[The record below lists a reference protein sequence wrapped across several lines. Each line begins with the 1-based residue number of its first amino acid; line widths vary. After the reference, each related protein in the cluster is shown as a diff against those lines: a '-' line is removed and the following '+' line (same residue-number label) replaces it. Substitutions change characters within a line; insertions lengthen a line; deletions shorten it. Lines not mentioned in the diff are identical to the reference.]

1 MKNYKT
7 NDNSLFNYMALEMDS
22 VEANYKFEQQ
32 CIEACERFLHS
43 ASQLKK
49 GGMLGWQILLSP
61 DGAIRCHAY
70 ADRDSKVTAA
80 DYNWIFRG
88 CAKVSTEAD
97 DGANGQ
103 KGMVWKEYRLV
114 SVLGSNADITE
125 VVRSNSRSRYDDFD
139 DYRIESVFAEAFR
152 MLSEAGAVVRI
163 CAWNSEQTEGGHGNI
178 FLSLPAEMPL
188 RLRSAFSVALPHLKV
203 TEEDEN
209 SSENVEEAFLPD
221 EYFLNG
227 AARFLYMLCGRKKPA
242 EEDVEAS
249 SDSSGEDFEIDDDTA
264 GENGGEDEKEIS
276 IDELDLSVSAY
287 NALVRSGI
295 NTVGKLRDLP
305 DEKLKRIRGL
315 RRSTYEEIQQ
325 KLADFIAISE
335 EAGKTGHMKELEE
348 LIGLKNVK
356 EQVKRIVAF
365 AKMKMDMKE
374 RGEKALPIALNM
386 EFAGN
391 PGTAKTTVGR
401 IVAGIFHEIG
411 LLDRGG
417 LIEVG
422 RADLVAEYVGQT
434 APAVRRVFQRAKG
447 RVLLIDEAYSLV
459 EQWENGFG
467 DEAISTIVQEM
478 ENHRDETIVIFAGY
492 PDKMREFFARN
503 PGLRSRVP
511 FTVNFRDYTAD
522 ELAQIVSFEAERRG
536 FAVSTEAVEKVRNIC
551 ESVSGM
557 EDSGNGRFC
566 RNLVENAILNYAVRV
581 YGEEGESGKDFTFA
595 ASDFE
600 VLETNKKE
608 KKARNPLGFLVS

>member
-7 NDNSLFNYMALEMDS
+7 NDINLSNAMALTMNS
-22 VEANYKFEQQ
+22 VEADYHFEQQ
-32 CIEACERFLHS
+32 CNEACERFLHS
-43 ASQLKK
+43 ASQLKN
-49 GGMLGWQILLSP
+49 GGMLGWQISLSP
-61 DGAIRCHAY
+61 DGKVRCHAF

-80 DYNWIFRG
+80 DYNWIFEN
-88 CAKVSTEAD
+88 CAKVSAEQD
-97 DGANGQ
+97 DGFEGQ
-103 KGMVWKEYRLV
+103 EDREWKEYRLV
-114 SVLGSNADITE
+114 SVLGSPADISE
-125 VVRSNSRSRYDDFD
+125 VAKRRSYSSYDDHFGE
-139 DYRIESVFAEAFR
+139 YWRKSAFAEIFR
-152 MLSEAGAVVRI
+152 MLTEAGAVVRI
-163 CAWNSEQTEGGHGNI
+163 CAGDSDQPERGHGNI
-178 FLSLPAEMPL
+178 FLSLPEEMSL
-188 RLRSAFSVALPHLKV
+188 RMRSAISVAFPHLNV
-203 TEEDEN
+203 TEADETGFQK
-209 SSENVEEAFLPD
+209 EEAFLPD
-221 EYFLNG
+221 EYFLSG
-227 AARFLYMLCGRKKPA
+227 AVKFLYTLCGKKKPA
-242 EEDVEAS
+242 EEDVEDS
-249 SDSSGEDFEIDDDTA
+249 SDSSDEDFEIDDDTA

-276 IDELDLSVSAY
+276 IDELDLSVRAY
-287 NALVRSGI
+287 NALLRSGI

-305 DEKLKRIRGL
+305 DEKLKRVRGL

-348 LIGLKNVK
+348 LIGLKDVK
-356 EQVKRIVAF
+356 EQVKRIAAF
-365 AKMKMDMKE
+365 AKMKMDMKD
-374 RGEKALPIALNM
+374 RGEKALPIAINM

-511 FTVNFRDYTAD
+511 FTINFRDYSAE

-536 FAVSTEAVEKVRNIC
+536 FAVSAEAAEKVRNIC
-551 ESVSGM
+551 ESVSGI

-566 RNLVENAILNYAVRV
+566 RNLVENAILNYAMRV

-608 KKARNPLGFLVS
+608 EKARIPLGFLAS